1 LGAVVDE
8 QSSFLTRSGIHFQTS
23 NWILVFTRIT
33 ASKRQNM
40 REVILKMMS
49 GPLVQR
55 TLSAV
60 TLFIMVAAAG
70 PASAAVEAYPTRPIR
85 FIVGFAPGGIA
96 DLIARSLGQKM
107 TEAWGQQVIIDN
119 RSGGGGVI
127 SMQLAASAPRDGY
140 TLLMGSSTQFSINP
154 GLRSVPYDPVREYTP
169 ITQAALTPV
178 ILTVHPSFPARS
190 VQELIQLAKAKPGNV
205 MSYGSTGYGA
215 APHISAELL
224 KRTAGIN
231 ITHVPYKGGSEAVS
245 ALLGGHLQMSFG
257 AVSTSLGHVK
267 AGRLRALG
275 VTSAKRLAA
284 TPDVPTFAETG
295 LPGFE
300 VVQWFGV
307 FTPAG
312 VSSAVVHRLNE
323 ELVRALASAQ
333 FKEQFAAQ
341 GIELMSS
348 TPDAFAAYVKAELVR
363 WTRVL
368 KEIGVQEAP

>member
-1 LGAVVDE
+1 MLLIAAAV
-8 QSSFLTRSGIHFQTS
+8 
-23 NWILVFTRIT
+23 
-33 ASKRQNM
+33 
-40 REVILKMMS
+40 
-49 GPLVQR
+49 P
-55 TLSAV
+55 LSAV
-60 TLFIMVAAAG
+60 AQQ
-70 PASAAVEAYPTRPIR
+70 YPTRPIR

-96 DLIARSLGQKM
+96 DLMARSLGQKM
-107 TEAWGQQVIIDN
+107 TDAWGQQVIIDN

-154 GLRSVPYDPVREYTP
+154 GLRSGLPYDPIRGYMPV
-169 ITQAALTPV
+169 TQAALTPV

-190 VQELIQLAKAKPGNV
+190 LQELIQIAKAKPGNV

-224 KRTAGIN
+224 KRTTGID
-231 ITHVPYKGGSEAVS
+231 ITHVPFKGGSEAVS

-275 VTSAKRLAA
+275 VTSAKRLSA

-312 VSSAVVHRLNE
+312 VSPVIVRRLNE
-323 ELVRALASAQ
+323 ELGRALSSAQ
-333 FKEQFAAQ
+333 FREQFAAQ

-348 TPDAFAAYVKAELVR
+348 TPEAFAAYVKAELVR